1 MAKRFFCKKKEK
13 EQQIPIEKLQ
23 AERIEEL
30 KRENSGL
37 SLELARYRAKEAE
50 IAEALAFAKVKA
62 KELERESKVRY
73 ALESERLDA
82 YRAKW
87 TEAVQS
93 LEKAESLGE
102 QVIKTEKYLRQ
113 CARELKELIERD
125 IPFDTP
131 AQEDYYNETARLS
144 EREEGFGGAGME
156 ETVAEEGETMSDEEI
171 RRLVS
176 QLLI

>member
-1 MAKRFFCKKKEK
+1 MAKRFFCRKKEK
-13 EQQIPIEKLQ
+13 KEEVPLDKMQ

-30 KRENSGL
+30 KRENSSL

-50 IAEALAFAKVKA
+50 IAEALSYAKSKA
-62 KELERESKVRY
+62 KELEREAKVRY
-73 ALESERLDA
+73 ALECERLDA

-102 QVIKTEKYLRQ
+102 QVIKTERYLRQ
-113 CARELKELIERD
+113 CAKELKDLIERD

-131 AQEDYYNETARLS
+131 AQEDYFEETARLNARAES
-144 EREEGFGGAGME
+144 FSGAEIE
-156 ETVAEEGETMSDEEI
+156 ETLAEEGETMSDEEI